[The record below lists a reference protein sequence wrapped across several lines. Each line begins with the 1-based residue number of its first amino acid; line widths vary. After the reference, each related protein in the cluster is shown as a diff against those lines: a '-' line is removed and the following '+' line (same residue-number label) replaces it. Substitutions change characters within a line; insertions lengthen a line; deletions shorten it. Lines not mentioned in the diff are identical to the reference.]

1 MWWSALLP
9 PDPAPG
15 TEAGAAI
22 GAAGA
27 QARQS
32 ARAGVQEPA
41 SAQPTAQP
49 QNPVDSPTATPA
61 ASPAQGLSLWALRF
75 TPRVA
80 RLDEA
85 VVMDVAASLRLFGGA
100 AALRQQVQAEA
111 AELGCTRIAWA
122 PNSLAALA
130 LARAGQPG
138 GAALSPPALA
148 AQLDRLPL
156 ATLSAT
162 APHRQTLAH
171 IGCRT
176 LGDLRRLP
184 RGGVARRFD
193 KTLLHALDQLYGLAP
208 EVHTWVALPEV
219 FDARLELPHR
229 VDDATALM
237 AGARHLLLQ
246 LAGWLAARHSGVTAF
261 TLHWAHDA
269 MRSRGAGEGGQ
280 LTVRTAQPTRE
291 VEHLTRLLA
300 EHLARV
306 TLAEPVGDLR
316 LVADDVRPLAPRN
329 ASWLPDDAQAEGE
342 TLAHALERIAVR
354 LGPERVQ
361 RPVLVDDHRPEH
373 MCRWQAAGQALPR
386 RPSAPDGHDAEIAFG
401 PGLPQPAFVLPQPL
415 KLLVRQ
421 HRPIYQG
428 ELQLLLGPQRVEGGW
443 WDRDETIGQTR
454 HAVRDYWV
462 ALSPLAGVLW
472 VFQTRLADEPA
483 WYLHGHFA

>member
-9 PDPAPG
+9 PGPSG
-15 TEAGAAI
+15 TDAG
-22 GAAGA
+22 AGA
-27 QARQS
+27 QARADALACAA
-32 ARAGVQEPA
+32 ARADA
-41 SAQPTAQP
+41 TAQ
-49 QNPVDSPTATPA
+49 ALA
-61 ASPAQGLSLWALRF
+61 LWALRF

-100 AALRQQVQAEA
+100 VALRERVHAEA
-111 AELGCTRIAWA
+111 AELGATRIAWA

-130 LARAGQPG
+130 LARAVRDAP
-138 GAALSPPALA
+138 GAAAARAVQPIPAPLA
-148 AQLDRLPL
+148 ASISRLQQAAQPDPLPLTALLDPLPL
-156 ATLSAT
+156 AVLSAT

-176 LGDLRRLP
+176 LGQLRRLP
-184 RGGVARRFD
+184 RAGLARRFD
-193 KTLLHALDQLYGLAP
+193 AAMLHALDQLYGQVP
-208 EVHTWVALPEV
+208 QTHTWVRTPAV

-229 VDDATALM
+229 VDDAAALVF
-237 AGARHLLLQ
+237 GARRLLLQ
-246 LAGWLAARHSGVTAF
+246 LAGWLAARQAGTTAF

-280 LTVRTAQPTRE
+280 LMVRTAEPTRD
-291 VEHLTRLLA
+291 VDHLGRLLA

-306 TLAEPVGDLR
+306 TLAAPVGDLR
-316 LVADDVRPLAPRN
+316 LVADDVRPLAPRS

-354 LGPERVQ
+354 LGPARVQ

-386 RPSAPDGHDAEIAFG
+386 RPSTPDGHHADTAFG

-421 HRPIYQG
+421 HRPFYQG

-443 WDRDETIGQTR
+443 WDRDETTGHTR

-462 ALSPLAGVLW
+462 AASTQAGLLW
-472 VFQTRLADEPA
+472 VFQTRLAEEPA
-483 WYLHGHFA
+483 WFLHGFFA